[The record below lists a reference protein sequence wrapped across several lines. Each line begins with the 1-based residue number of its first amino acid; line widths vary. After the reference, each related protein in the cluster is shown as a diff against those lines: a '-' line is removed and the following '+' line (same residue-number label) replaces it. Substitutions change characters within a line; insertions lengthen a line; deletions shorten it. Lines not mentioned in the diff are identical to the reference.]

1 MMLLPPD
8 SRRGKRISAAEE
20 SATAYGPL
28 VPELPST
35 TCVGKP
41 YIHARLLVCSQFARN
56 REKQRALIRRN
67 DTHTL
72 SWRKKQKHKNTKQDS
87 APTRYGEGR
96 VSVCVIW
103 TRRG

>member
-56 REKQRALIRRN
+56 REKQRALIRRE
-67 DTHTL
+67 DTHT
-72 SWRKKQKHKNTKQDS
+72 RFRGAKNKNTKTQNKIRPRPD
-87 APTRYGEGR
+87 TGKEGYR
-96 VSVCVIW
+96 CA
-103 TRRG
+103 